1 VCSNAPQNMSAD
13 FWAGYISGAAG
24 ILIGNPLDLVK
35 TRLQAGNATPNVES
49 GSIYTASTPTTV
61 TRRSFTQHF
70 DRAGTLVKGED
81 KLLLLPSRSGANSRM
96 VAQALQPPS

>member
-1 VCSNAPQNMSAD
+1 MSAD

-35 TRLQAGNATPNVES
+35 TRLQAGTATPNVES
-49 GSIYTASTPTTV
+49 GSTCTAPTPATV
-61 TRRSFTQHF
+61 TQRSFTQHF

-81 KLLLLPSRSGANSRM
+81 KLLPLPSGSGANSLM
-96 VAQALQPPS
+96 VAQAPQPPS